1 MTKDSFEYRF
11 KPGTSPDVLLK
22 VPFGYQKTLAD
33 GMVIERDIAVA
44 MRDGVKTYSGGNMN
58 RLLRYT
64 SLLLLACASV
74 AAAQPVK
81 PTRMLVGF
89 PPGGNVD
96 ILARIF
102 GERLGEAMGRPVV
115 IEPRTGAAGQV
126 AAEVLKASPADGYT
140 LLLTPDSSLVVRALV
155 TRKPPFDPVADFAPV
170 AHTGLSAVA
179 LAVGAGIPAK
189 NMREFA
195 DWLKANPE
203 RASVAVPGAGG
214 SMHFFA
220 LMIGQELGLKLQ
232 AVPYKG
238 SGPSVSDVVA
248 GHVASTVNPLGTMVT
263 QYKAGKLRV
272 MGVSGSQRASAA
284 PDAPTFAEQGYTPLN
299 MDSWFAIFAPAG
311 TPAEL
316 VGRMNSVVIQALRT
330 ASIRER
336 MRGLD
341 LEILELSPAQLGALV
356 KRDFERW
363 TPVVKASGFA
373 AED

>member
-1 MTKDSFEYRF
+1 M
-11 KPGTSPDVLLK
+11 SPMIRCVS
-22 VPFGYQKTLAD
+22 
-33 GMVIERDIAVA
+33 IA
-44 MRDGVKTYSGGNMN
+44 
-58 RLLRYT
+58 
-64 SLLLLACASV
+64 LLALSGSLAWGQ
-74 AAAQPVK
+74 AAK

-115 IEPRTGAAGQV
+115 VEPRPGAAGQV
-126 AAEVLKASPADGYT
+126 AAEVLKASPPDGYT
-140 LLLTPDSSLVVRALV
+140 LLLTPDASLVVRPLV
-155 TRKPPFDPVADFAPV
+155 TKKPPYDPVADFAPV
-170 AHTGLSAVA
+170 AHTGLTALA
-179 LAVGAGIPAK
+179 LAVGNGVPAK

-195 DWLKANPE
+195 DWIKANPE
-203 RASVAVPGAGG
+203 QASVAVPGAGG

-220 LMIGQELGLKLQ
+220 LMIGQELGLKIQ

-248 GHVASTVNPLGTMVT
+248 GHVPSTVNPLGTMVT
-263 QYKAGKLRV
+263 QYKSGKLRLI
-272 MGVSGSQRASAA
+272 GVSGSQRALAA

-299 MDSWFAIFAPAG
+299 MDSWFAILAPAG

-316 VGRMNSVVIQALRT
+316 IGRMNGIVIQAMRT
-330 ASIRER
+330 PSIRER

-356 KRDFERW
+356 KRDYERW
-363 TPVVKASGFA
+363 APVVKASGFT